1 MTDEQASA
9 DLIPSDAA
17 VIDIQARDAEY
28 TQALE
33 FQLAIII
40 HRLEEDGEVFTLTP
54 ESSRHIAGLLRSGLQ
69 ASRDRRGV
77 LVKLSAVQ
85 LELWGQQALPFALM
99 GYQVWTSH

>member
-40 HRLEEDGEVFTLTP
+40 NRLEQDGEVFTLTP
-54 ESSRHIAGLLRSGLQ
+54 GSSRHIAGLLRSGLQ
-69 ASRDRRGV
+69 ASRDRRAA
-77 LVKLSAVQ
+77 LVKLQAVQ
-85 LELWGQQALPFALM
+85 LEFWGDYALPFALR
-99 GYQVWTSH
+99 GYEVWTAH